1 LFDAFVGV
9 HRVFSGI
16 IKFMNQFSQDG
27 VEYTEHDVMKLK
39 QFADL
44 MNEAGQAAP
53 AKQLQITLETVCA

>member
-1 LFDAFVGV
+1 
-9 HRVFSGI
+9 
-16 IKFMNQFSQDG
+16 MNQFSQDG